1 MIGLIFLIGSIVALL
16 VSAVVIFIF
25 RLKIIGK
32 ADKED
37 QFNWWLP
44 FFAVVGALILFIPLM
59 IYGVDID
66 EMLYIFISVPNIC
79 IIIIVVAMLKKGLHR
94 KAVLSM
100 LVVYI
105 AVSWG
110 LFKNSNELR
119 WTTRWLLW
127 SKDYKAKVLAQPN
140 PANGELRHVEWD
152 GWGWGGNDT
161 VVYLVFDP
169 SDSLSAAAKNYSSGK
184 FSGIPCE
191 AYRVRR
197 MESHYYTALFY
208 TDTGW
213 NSCN

>member
-66 EMLYIFISVPNIC
+66 EMLYIFISVRNIC

-105 AVSWG
+105 AVSWA
-110 LFKNSNELR
+110 LFKN
-119 WTTRWLLW
+119 
-127 SKDYKAKVLAQPN
+127 
-140 PANGELRHVEWD
+140 
-152 GWGWGGNDT
+152 
-161 VVYLVFDP
+161 
-169 SDSLSAAAKNYSSGK
+169 
-184 FSGIPCE
+184 
-191 AYRVRR
+191 
-197 MESHYYTALFY
+197 
-208 TDTGW
+208 
-213 NSCN
+213 